1 VDDLRPVVEALE
13 RTSWSAVVT
22 DPEWRIAWSS
32 PEIALI
38 IGEEGANDLAVGR
51 HLLDTRALGAFRVV
65 SEDAVGDWV
74 RVHAP
79 FVLHD
84 GATTRE
90 ELAELVDQRFRSIVE
105 EAEPRPAPL
114 RWTVS
119 LSLANEEEV
128 GVVAHGE
135 RVIAPDGR
143 LLGNAFMY
151 GSALPASVLWQVNQG
166 DQRMFRRLA
175 ELVEPG
181 RRPAAVLFA
190 DLAGST
196 ELSKRMSSAAYFG
209 LIRRLTGGADAAIL
223 DAGGIVGK
231 HAGDGV
237 SAFFLADQVG
247 SSPRAALAAL
257 RAGRAV
263 QVAAAQEEVSM
274 NVAIHWGATLYIGQ
288 VATSGRLEVTALGD
302 EVNECAR
309 IQEAAHGGT
318 LLATKALIERLEPE
332 DARAEGVDPPELRYT
347 LVSELPDA
355 GEKAIRDAGG
365 IAVVDVSVGPTR

>member
-1 VDDLRPVVEALE
+1 VDELRPVIDALDE
-13 RTSWSAVVT
+13 TSWSAVVT
-22 DPEWRIAWSS
+22 DPEWRIVWSS
-32 PEIALI
+32 PELALI

-51 HLLDTRALGAFRVV
+51 HLLETRALAAFRVV
-65 SEDAVGDWV
+65 TEDAVADWV
-74 RVHAP
+74 RLHAP

-84 GATTRE
+84 GGITRE
-90 ELAELVDQRFRSIVE
+90 ELADMVDDRFRSIVE
-105 EAEPRPAPL
+105 EAEPSPAPL
-114 RWTVS
+114 RWTLRMAVGG
-119 LSLANEEEV
+119 EEEV

-135 RVIAPDGR
+135 RIITPDGR
-143 LLGNAFMY
+143 LAGTAFMY
-151 GSALPASVLWQVNQG
+151 GSALPASVLWVVNQG
-166 DQRMFRRLA
+166 DQRMFRRIT
-175 ELVEPG
+175 ELVQPG

-196 ELSKRMSSAAYFG
+196 DLSKRMSSAAYFD
-209 LIRRLTGGADAAIL
+209 LIRDLTGAADAAIL

-247 SSPRAALAAL
+247 SSPGAALAAL
-257 RAGRAV
+257 RAARTICH
-263 QVAAAQEEVSM
+263 AAREDDVRM
-274 NVAIHWGATLYIGQ
+274 NVAIHWGATLFIGQ

-309 IQEAAHGGT
+309 IQEAAHGGV
-318 LLATKALIERLEPE
+318 LLATKALIERLDPA
-332 DARAEGVDPPELRYT
+332 DAEAEGLEPAELRYQ

-365 IAVVDVSVGPTR
+365 IAVTEVSIA